1 MTEAQAQPPATTAPA
16 APRSWLGYSILALFV
31 FLPTGIVAL
40 VYSLRTRSRWEA
52 GDVAAARASSTRAR
66 TWALS
71 TLVVG
76 LALLALVVILG
87 LVYGSNDLNTYP

>member
-1 MTEAQAQPPATTAPA
+1 MTEAQAQPPVATAPA
-16 APRSWLGYSILALFV
+16 PPRSWLGSSILALFV

-40 VYSLRTRSRWEA
+40 VFSLRTRSRWAA
-52 GDVAAARASSTRAR
+52 GDVAGAHRSSTRAR

-87 LVYGSNDLNTYP
+87 LVYQSNDLNTYP